1 MENSNNSGK
10 IITSLLIGAA
20 VGGILG
26 ILFAPHKGSKTRR
39 LISGSTTDFTQSVK
53 DKFNSMMDQA
63 KGEVETIKDQVE
75 TIADKA
81 SRG

>member
-39 LISGSTTDFTQSVK
+39 LISGTTNDFTQSVK

-63 KGEVETIKDQVE
+63 SSEVEIIKDKVE